1 MHYKMLS
8 IFAYLFIIFISCSH
22 AASVRQVTMNEMLLE
37 CQFVFEGRVLSLES
51 EESSPKRIH
60 TYVTFEIQ
68 DTIKGEYPSETIT
81 LSFLG
86 GTVGDVTMAVSD
98 MKVPQLGERGI
109 YFVESLER
117 SQVHPL
123 YGWSQGHFL
132 VQPDDTG
139 MDRVMTSNEQPVTD
153 VMEDMSV
160 EETDYGQE
168 AATFLSK
175 GVAMGV
181 TFALKD
187 NHNKGITAE
196 EFKKIL
202 REEIERVNE

>member
-1 MHYKMLS
+1 MHYKILS
-8 IFAYLFIIFISCSH
+8 IFAYLFIVFISCSH
-22 AASVRQVTMNEMLLE
+22 AASVRQVTMDEMLLE

-60 TYVTFEIQ
+60 TYVTFEII
-68 DTIKGEYPSETIT
+68 DTIKGEYPCETIT

-98 MKVPQLGERGI
+98 MKVPQVGERGI

-123 YGWSQGHFL
+123 YGWNQGHFL

-139 MDRVMTSNEQPVTD
+139 MERIMTNNEQPVTD
-153 VMEDMSV
+153 VMGNMSA
-160 EETDYGQE
+160 EEMVSGQE
-168 AATFLSK
+168 AAPFLSK
-175 GVAMGV
+175 GVALGV
-181 TFALKD
+181 TFAMKN
-187 NHNKGITAE
+187 NHNKGLTAE
-196 EFKKIL
+196 KFKKIL
-202 REEIERVNE
+202 REEIERANE

>member
-1 MHYKMLS
+1 MLS
-8 IFAYLFIIFISCSH
+8 IFAYLFIFFISYSH
-22 AASVRQVTMNEMLLE
+22 AASVSQVSMDEMLME
-37 CQFVFEGRVLSLES
+37 SQFVFEGKVLSLES
-51 EESSPKRIH
+51 EENSPKRIH

-68 DTIKGEYPSETIT
+68 DIIKGEYLSDTIT

-98 MKVPQLGERGI
+98 MKVPQVGERGI

-139 MDRVMTSNEQPVTD
+139 MERIMTSNEQPVTD
-153 VMEDMSV
+153 VMGNMSV
-160 EETDYGQE
+160 EEMDSGQV
-168 AATFLSK
+168 AAPFLSK
-175 GVAMGV
+175 GVALGV
-181 TFALKD
+181 TFTMKD
-187 NHNKGITAE
+187 NHKKGLTAE
-196 EFKKIL
+196 KFKKIL
-202 REEIERVNE
+202 REEIERANE